1 MDRMSSFHETVF
13 SKLIFIVVTACLL
26 ATAGAVRLHSAP
38 ATLTGIITADKL
50 RVRELPDVQSPV
62 IAVLR
67 KGTQV
72 SIHNHLNSWYEIM
85 LGDRRGFI
93 GDRFAEVQKTIDEE
107 DASRRRSLK
116 DFQRIQK
123 QIDRISRHIAER
135 RTELESFSQKES
147 SAVFL
152 LDDIDRSLNQSR
164 NKSES
169 LRRDIASLKQK
180 IDETLSASEEVAVR
194 IKQSEENAG
203 KRVIAM
209 YKLDGAGKMGFL
221 MSAESL
227 QDWAERKYAMQ
238 RILSADERTLVRL
251 SNDRK
256 KLESLYE
263 KQKSQYA
270 DKETLEKNYA
280 AQIQSIETE
289 KRRRQKLLKEI
300 RTQKK
305 MEIDAIEA
313 LNQAAEK
320 LNATIEALNQEDAD
334 PFSQT
339 AHVGENFI
347 SSKGL
352 LPMPV
357 KGKIV
362 TKYGLNRIGRLNMEA
377 FRNGIDIQADRGEP
391 VQSVFAGRVLYSEWY
406 KGFGN
411 LMIIDHG
418 NQYYSVYG
426 HLEERFKQKGDKVE
440 TSETIGTVGD
450 TGSVTGTGLYFEIR
464 HRGKPMDPVEWI
476 KTG

>member
-1 MDRMSSFHETVF
+1 
-13 SKLIFIVVTACLL
+13 
-26 ATAGAVRLHSAP
+26 
-38 ATLTGIITADKL
+38 
-50 RVRELPDVQSPV
+50 
-62 IAVLR
+62 
-67 KGTQV
+67 
-72 SIHNHLNSWYEIM
+72 
-85 LGDRRGFI
+85 
-93 GDRFAEVQKTIDEE
+93 
-107 DASRRRSLK
+107 
-116 DFQRIQK
+116 
-123 QIDRISRHIAER
+123 
-135 RTELESFSQKES
+135 
-147 SAVFL
+147 
-152 LDDIDRSLNQSR
+152 
-164 NKSES
+164 
-169 LRRDIASLKQK
+169 
-180 IDETLSASEEVAVR
+180 
-194 IKQSEENAG
+194 
-203 KRVIAM
+203 
-209 YKLDGAGKMGFL
+209 

>member
-1 MDRMSSFHETVF
+1 
-13 SKLIFIVVTACLL
+13 
-26 ATAGAVRLHSAP
+26 
-38 ATLTGIITADKL
+38 
-50 RVRELPDVQSPV
+50 
-62 IAVLR
+62 
-67 KGTQV
+67 
-72 SIHNHLNSWYEIM
+72 
-85 LGDRRGFI
+85 
-93 GDRFAEVQKTIDEE
+93 
-107 DASRRRSLK
+107 
-116 DFQRIQK
+116 
-123 QIDRISRHIAER
+123 
-135 RTELESFSQKES
+135 
-147 SAVFL
+147 
-152 LDDIDRSLNQSR
+152 
-164 NKSES
+164 
-169 LRRDIASLKQK
+169 
-180 IDETLSASEEVAVR
+180 
-194 IKQSEENAG
+194 
-203 KRVIAM
+203 
-209 YKLDGAGKMGFL
+209 
-221 MSAESL
+221 
-227 QDWAERKYAMQ
+227 
-238 RILSADERTLVRL
+238 
-251 SNDRK
+251 
-256 KLESLYE
+256 
-263 KQKSQYA
+263 
-270 DKETLEKNYA
+270 
-280 AQIQSIETE
+280 
-289 KRRRQKLLKEI
+289 
-300 RTQKK
+300 